1 MLLYNRIDISEEI
14 DLAKSNKSKEHVI
27 CHYCFFN
34 HEFKFQDYACNA
46 CHELTMLCL
55 NISNITIIAVKNVDY
70 HCIIHNISKSEVIN
84 LLVKY
89 IVLVFSPL
97 ITVFLHFLFSI
108 YKMVDIMDIYRYL
121 NISIGTVIKNPEML
135 EFVPDRRQSK

>member
-46 CHELTMLCL
+46 CHELTMLCH

-84 LLVKY
+84 LLESA
-89 IVLVFSPL
+89 VLEKRKIHCLSFQSIDNSVF
-97 ITVFLHFLFSI
+97 TF
-108 YKMVDIMDIYRYL
+108 
-121 NISIGTVIKNPEML
+121 
-135 EFVPDRRQSK
+135 FV